1 MVHCVRRLLLPAAL
15 VLLIA
20 LVSAGRVSTP
30 TDVRAAYDPNGPA
43 FDELSVFDTGT
54 TPAPVKQP
62 PRLLAGTNSH
72 SLPADAAARN
82 GYCVDVNIDGVT
94 PVQSFT
100 IPSSAFGFLLTASD
114 AIDPNAPASVNVAV
128 PAAGTYVYG
137 GAVGAGAAVLN
148 AATPGSADDVYC
160 VVAYAQPG
168 YKKLKIEWHYTDGS
182 GQQVISLPDI
192 PIVTVTLQKIGDG
205 LVGGPAEVCTVGWD
219 AAFLTGA
226 RSNNFLSDNVTARD
240 NNPLTGS
247 PNVYDPVN
255 DVRVEDFVT
264 VPTGGAENVRVEYV
278 RQEGPEWCAGIAADA
293 AVTITDVTFN
303 FHAVYNRT
311 DIGILPTI
319 DKDEDDQPVALQLP
333 AGVTLDIVD
342 SIELRHVT
350 SDGKVPARQ
359 RSAPLVTGS
368 THYVCLIG
376 TDAAD
381 TLNASGIHF
390 APLAGADVPGAGS
403 ISVFHKSAANNPRLN
418 GVQDDTLCFSYTSA
432 SPGEHTIYVDFLNN
446 GVPDVAFFDTN
457 GDGNGFDGG
466 AAGPLVT
473 QWNRI
478 DRTVITTGGSP
489 TTGAVTFSTLTVP
502 MQFNVGDGTMIS
514 GAGFTEWVLGS
525 HSTGGTLY
533 ADLPL
538 DGAWIRAQI
547 VGQCGYFDVNDPQDP
562 LPQPTVIT
570 GISVGG
576 RFELNAGDGDPFSK
590 PTFSTPAYADED
602 ATPDDIKYSTVNAP
616 GCSANSQVRI
626 QIDVFYPGQTTPA
639 TPQEWVDL
647 RFSFIPAN
655 KTPRVAW
662 AGEFVTITYAFA
674 STGSCAGQTVQFV
687 RPENQPGSFIPGP
700 GITLDGPNRASA
712 DFGAGCSASV
722 RYESEEPGEV
732 DIEVF
737 LTDNPF
743 SKVAFPVFF
752 IIFEDLTIDATPD
765 QFVSSFG
772 DVTAD
777 VRGYFVGTNPSGRPA
792 EVKPDG
798 RSVPQDRWILPDDW
812 EKLKGPSGL
821 RQNWGSIDMP
831 AAIITFLMDNETVVN
846 NYRIPVKNGSS
857 GFFIPDDATDFSF
870 NVNPHTKATTALG
883 TLDKPRMMS
892 QPSDGAGSAS
902 VDTFGDLNL
911 TYEDCAPNRF
921 NGNPQ
926 CKLEDVVGH
935 GLYYAVAEYPEPRTR
950 GKWPA
955 VASNKASTDWRWAG
969 YKEVTIVNTDSPQI
983 KYVVAHLRDRDG
995 FCDSVNYNNTLGVPV
1010 KFEIDA
1016 GGGTIIAAADRPFD
1030 INGTR
1035 RFATATSFDTM
1046 DALGRPI
1053 NTDIAKPTI
1062 ADDECQAWIQ
1072 VTNSLMKPTN
1082 VMVTFPAPPSPVP
1095 GEVRITNLQCT
1106 GQETITVK
1114 NVSDHLVNLAG
1125 FGLQS
1130 IGSDVG
1136 NAEHRDLD
1144 GYLEPG
1150 ESKTFLG
1157 GPGAKDNLWLGVSGE
1172 VFTGANDFVRLTWDD
1187 FIISTVFCDGTV
1199 HDNPIPA
1206 SFLLDGEGEIVIDV
1220 TIPFGS
1226 ETAVELAEGWN
1237 LVPTGSAT
1245 AGIAETIAGL
1255 EDDIVVI
1262 YAWDADLQEWQRYIP
1277 GAPDAV
1283 NTIQDFGNNVIV
1295 WIQVKRPLTLTLPK

>member
-1 MVHCVRRLLLPAAL
+1 
-15 VLLIA
+15 
-20 LVSAGRVSTP
+20 
-30 TDVRAAYDPNGPA
+30 
-43 FDELSVFDTGT
+43 
-54 TPAPVKQP
+54 
-62 PRLLAGTNSH
+62 
-72 SLPADAAARN
+72 
-82 GYCVDVNIDGVT
+82 
-94 PVQSFT
+94 
-100 IPSSAFGFLLTASD
+100 
-114 AIDPNAPASVNVAV
+114 
-128 PAAGTYVYG
+128 
-137 GAVGAGAAVLN
+137 
-148 AATPGSADDVYC
+148 
-160 VVAYAQPG
+160 
-168 YKKLKIEWHYTDGS
+168 
-182 GQQVISLPDI
+182 
-192 PIVTVTLQKIGDG
+192 
-205 LVGGPAEVCTVGWD
+205 
-219 AAFLTGA
+219 
-226 RSNNFLSDNVTARD
+226 
-240 NNPLTGS
+240 
-247 PNVYDPVN
+247 
-255 DVRVEDFVT
+255 
-264 VPTGGAENVRVEYV
+264 
-278 RQEGPEWCAGIAADA
+278 
-293 AVTITDVTFN
+293 
-303 FHAVYNRT
+303 
-311 DIGILPTI
+311 
-319 DKDEDDQPVALQLP
+319 
-333 AGVTLDIVD
+333 
-342 SIELRHVT
+342 
-350 SDGKVPARQ
+350 
-359 RSAPLVTGS
+359 
-368 THYVCLIG
+368 
-376 TDAAD
+376 
-381 TLNASGIHF
+381 
-390 APLAGADVPGAGS
+390 
-403 ISVFHKSAANNPRLN
+403 
-418 GVQDDTLCFSYTSA
+418 
-432 SPGEHTIYVDFLNN
+432 
-446 GVPDVAFFDTN
+446 
-457 GDGNGFDGG
+457 
-466 AAGPLVT
+466 
-473 QWNRI
+473 
-478 DRTVITTGGSP
+478 
-489 TTGAVTFSTLTVP
+489 
-502 MQFNVGDGTMIS
+502 
-514 GAGFTEWVLGS
+514 
-525 HSTGGTLY
+525 
-533 ADLPL
+533 
-538 DGAWIRAQI
+538 
-547 VGQCGYFDVNDPQDP
+547 
-562 LPQPTVIT
+562 
-570 GISVGG
+570 
-576 RFELNAGDGDPFSK
+576 
-590 PTFSTPAYADED
+590 

-639 TPQEWVDL
+639 VPQEWVDV
-647 RFSFIPAN
+647 RFTFTPAN

-674 STGSCAGQTVQFV
+674 SNVSCKDRTVVFV

-712 DFGAGCSASV
+712 DFGEACSATV

-792 EVKPDG
+792 VVKPDG
-798 RSVPQDRWILPDDW
+798 RALPRDRWILPDDW
-812 EKLKGPSGL
+812 ETLKGPSSL
-821 RQNWGSIDMP
+821 RQNWGSIEMP
-831 AAIITFLMDNETVVN
+831 SAIITFLMDNEAIVN
-846 NYRIPVKNGSS
+846 NYRTPVKDGSS
-857 GFFIPDDATDFSF
+857 GFFIPDDVTDFSF
-870 NVNPHTKATTALG
+870 NVNPHTKVTTALG
-883 TLDKPRMMS
+883 TVDKPRMMS
-892 QPSDGAGSAS
+892 QPSDGGGSAS
-902 VDTFGDLNL
+902 VDTFGDFNL

-955 VASNKASTDWRWAG
+955 VASNKAATDWRWAG

-995 FCDSVNYNNTLGVPV
+995 FCDSVNYNNTLGVLV

-1016 GGGTIIAAADRPFD
+1016 GGGTIIGAADRPFD

-1046 DALGRPI
+1046 DALGRLI

-1114 NVSDHLVNLAG
+1114 NVGPNPVNLAG

-1130 IGSDVG
+1130 TGSDVG

-1157 GPGAKDNLWLGVSGE
+1157 GPGAADNLWIGAGAE
-1172 VFTGANDFVRLTWDD
+1172 VFLGANDFVHLTWDD

-1237 LVPTGSAT
+1237 LVPTGSAS

-1255 EDDIVVI
+1255 EDDIIVI

-1277 GAPDAV
+1277 GAPDAI

-1295 WIQVKRPLTLTLPK
+1295 WIQVKRSLTLTLPK

>member
-1 MVHCVRRLLLPAAL
+1 MVRASRRFLFPAAL
-15 VLLIA
+15 VLFAA
-20 LVSAGRVSTP
+20 LVSAGRVSVP
-30 TDVRAAYDPNGPA
+30 TEVRAAYDPAGPA
-43 FDELSVFDTGT
+43 FDELSQFDTST
-54 TPAPVKQP
+54 TPGPVRQP

-72 SLPADAAARN
+72 ALPADAAARN
-82 GYCVDVNIDGVT
+82 GYCLDVNVDGVT
-94 PVQSFT
+94 PVQSFS
-100 IPSSAFGFLLTASD
+100 IPTQSLGFLVTAFD
-114 AIDPNAPASVNVAV
+114 PIDPANPATPPTMQV
-128 PAAGTYVYG
+128 PLPSAGTYVYG
-137 GAVGAGAAVLN
+137 ATTGAGAAVLN

-168 YKKLKIEWHYTDGS
+168 YKKLKIEWHYTDTG
-182 GQQVISLPDI
+182 GQNVIALPDI
-192 PIVTVTLQKIGDG
+192 AIATVTLKKIGDG

-219 AAFLTGA
+219 AAFLTGV
-226 RSNNFLSDNVTARD
+226 RSNNFLPDNVTPRE
-240 NNPLTGS
+240 NGPLVGS

-255 DVRVEDFVT
+255 DVRVEDWT
-264 VPTGGAENVRVEYV
+264 ILNAPAPPPNVSVAYV
-278 RQEGPEWCAGIAADA
+278 RQEGPEWCAGIASDG
-293 AVTITDVTFN
+293 AVSGLDVRFD
-303 FHAVYNRT
+303 FDAVYNRA
-311 DIGILPTI
+311 DIGLLPTI
-319 DKDEDDQPVALQLP
+319 DKDDDDQPVSLQLP
-333 AGVTLDIVD
+333 PGVTIDIVA
-342 SIELRHVT
+342 SVELRHVT

-381 TLNASGIHF
+381 SLSASGIHF
-390 APLAGADVPGAGS
+390 SPLAGADVPGAGN
-403 ISVFHKSAANNPRLN
+403 IGVFHKSAANNPRLN
-418 GVQDDTLCFSYTSA
+418 GVQDGTLCFSYTSA
-432 SPGEHTIYVDFLNN
+432 SPGEHTIYVDFINN
-446 GVPDVAFFDTN
+446 GTPDVAFFDTN
-457 GDGNGFDGG
+457 GDGNGLPGG

-478 DRTVITTGGSP
+478 DRTVITTGGTP
-489 TTGAVTFSTLTVP
+489 TTGAVTFSTLTIP
-502 MQFNVGDGTMIS
+502 MQFNAGDGTMIAS
-514 GAGFTEWVLGS
+514 AGLTEWVLGS

-533 ADLPL
+533 TDLAL

-547 VGQCGYFDVNDPQDP
+547 VGGCGYFEVPNNSK
-562 LPQPTVIT
+562 PTSIA

-576 RFELNAGDGDPFSK
+576 RIDINAGDGDPFS
-590 PTFSTPAYADED
+590 PAFGDTD
-602 ATPDDIKYSTVNAP
+602 ANPNDLRFSTVNAP

-626 QIDVFYPGQTTPA
+626 QVDVFYPGQATPA
-639 TPQEWVDL
+639 VPQEWVDL
-647 RFSFIPAN
+647 RFTFTPAN

-674 STGSCAGQTVQFV
+674 STGSCAGQQVVFV

-712 DFGAGCSASV
+712 DFGAGCSATV

-737 LTDNPF
+737 LTSNPF
-743 SKVAFPVFF
+743 SKVAFPIFF
-752 IIFEDLTIDATPD
+752 LLFEDVTIDATPD
-765 QFVSSFG
+765 QFVSTFG

-798 RSVPQDRWILPDDW
+798 RALPADRWVLPDDW

-821 RQNWGSIDMP
+821 RNNWGSLEMP
-831 AAIITFLMDNETVVN
+831 AAIVTFLMENEPVVN
-846 NYRIPVKNGSS
+846 NYRTGVKNGSS
-857 GFFIPDDATDFSF
+857 GFFVADDESDFSF

-883 TLDKPRMMS
+883 SLAKPRMMS
-892 QPSDGAGSAS
+892 QPSDGSGKAS
-902 VDTFGDLNL
+902 VDTYGDFNL
-911 TYEDCAPNRF
+911 TFEECAPNRF

-926 CKLEDVVGH
+926 CKLEDIVGH
-935 GLYYAVAEYPEPRTR
+935 GRYYAVAEYPEPRTR

-1016 GGGTIIAAADRPFD
+1016 GGGTIIDAADRPFE

-1035 RFATATSFDTM
+1035 RFATTTSFDTL
-1046 DALGRPI
+1046 DALGRPM
-1053 NTDIAKPTI
+1053 NVEIAKPTVG
-1062 ADDECQAWIQ
+1062 DDECQAWIK
-1072 VTNSLMKPTN
+1072 VSNSLMRPTN

-1095 GEVRITNLQCT
+1095 GQVRITNLQCT

-1114 NVSDHLVNLAG
+1114 NMGSTPVNLAG

-1130 IGSDVG
+1130 LGSGVQQV
-1136 NAEHRDLD
+1136 EHRDLD

-1150 ESKTFLG
+1150 QSKTFLG
-1157 GPGAKDNLWLGVSGE
+1157 GPGARDNLWVGAANE
-1172 VFTGANDFVRLTWDD
+1172 VFTGSSDFVHLTWDD
-1187 FIISTVFCDGTV
+1187 FVISTVFCDGTV

-1206 SFLLDGEGEIVIDV
+1206 SFPPDPEGEIIIDV
-1220 TIPFGS
+1220 TIPFGDES
-1226 ETAVELAEGWN
+1226 EVALVEGWN
-1237 LVPTGSAT
+1237 LVPTGSGT
-1245 AGIAETIAGL
+1245 AGIAGVIAGL
-1255 EDDIVVI
+1255 ESDITVI
-1262 YAWDADLQEWQRYIP
+1262 YAWDAELQQWLRYIP
-1277 GAPDAV
+1277 GAPDGV
-1283 NTIQDFGNNVIV
+1283 NTLSQFGQNRVV

>member
-1 MVHCVRRLLLPAAL
+1 MVHFVRRLILPAAL

-43 FDELSVFDTGT
+43 FDELSLFDTGT

-72 SLPADAAARN
+72 SLPADPAARN

-100 IPSSAFGFLLTASD
+100 IPSSAFGFLITASD
-114 AIDPNAPASVNVAV
+114 PIDPSSPASVSV
-128 PAAGTYVYG
+128 PVPDAGIYVYG

-192 PIVTVTLQKIGDG
+192 PIVTVTLKKIGDG

-219 AAFLTGA
+219 AGFLTGA
-226 RSNNFLSDNVTARD
+226 TANTPSD
-240 NNPLTGS
+240 PLNGS

-255 DVRVEDFVT
+255 DVRTTDWT
-264 VPTGGAENVRVEYV
+264 ILNAPAPPPNVSIAYV
-278 RQEGPEWCAGIAADA
+278 RQEGPEWCAGVAADA
-293 AVTITDVTFN
+293 NANDLEVEFD

-333 AGVTLDIVD
+333 PGVTLDIVD

-376 TDAAD
+376 TDATDVLTA
-381 TLNASGIHF
+381 AGIHF
-390 APLAGADVPGAGS
+390 TPLAGADVPGAGS
-403 ISVFHKSAANNPRLN
+403 IGVFHKSVANNPRLN
-418 GVQDDTLCFSYTSA
+418 GVQDGTICFSYTSA
-432 SPGEHTIYVDFLNN
+432 APGEHTISVNFTNN
-446 GVPDVAFFDTN
+446 PGAIPDVAFFDTN
-457 GDGNGFDGG
+457 GDGNGLGSG

-489 TTGAVTFSTLTVP
+489 STGIATFTTRTVP
-502 MQFNVGDGTMIS
+502 MQFNVSDGSMIAS
-514 GAGFTEWVLGS
+514 AGFTEWVLGS
-525 HSTGGTLY
+525 HNTGGTLY

-547 VGQCGYFDVNDPQDP
+547 VGQCGYFVVPDNSK
-562 LPQPTVIT
+562 PTAIS

-576 RFELNAGDGDPFSK
+576 RFELNAGDGNP
-590 PTFSTPAYADED
+590 FSTPAFGDDNA
-602 ATPDDIKYSTVNAP
+602 APDDIKYSTVNAP

-639 TPQEWVDL
+639 VPQEWVDL
-647 RFSFIPAN
+647 RFTFIPAN

-700 GITLDGPNRASA
+700 GITLDGPNRASS
-712 DFGAGCSASV
+712 DFGAGCSATV

-798 RSVPQDRWILPDDW
+798 RSVPRDRWILPDDW

-846 NYRIPVKNGSS
+846 NYRTPVKNGSS

-926 CKLEDVVGH
+926 CKLEDIVGH

-995 FCDSVNYNNTLGVPV
+995 FCDSANYNNTLGVPV

-1016 GGGTIIAAADRPFD
+1016 GGGTIIGAADRPFD

-1082 VMVTFPAPPSPVP
+1082 VLVTFPAPPSPVP
-1095 GEVRITNLQCT
+1095 GEVRITNLQCI

-1114 NVSDHLVNLAG
+1114 NVGPNPVNLAG
-1125 FGLQS
+1125 FGLLS
-1130 IGSDVG
+1130 LGSDVG

-1157 GPGAKDNLWLGVSGE
+1157 GPGAKDNLWIGTGSE
-1172 VFTGANDFVRLTWDD
+1172 VFVGVNDFVHLTWDD

-1237 LVPTGSAT
+1237 LVPTGSAR
-1245 AGIAETIAGL
+1245 AGIAGTIAGL
-1255 EDDIVVI
+1255 EDDVVVI

-1277 GAPDAV
+1277 GAPDAI
-1283 NTIQDFGNNVIV
+1283 NTIKDFGNNVIV
-1295 WIQVKRPLTLTLPK
+1295 WIQVKRALTLTLPK

>member
-1 MVHCVRRLLLPAAL
+1 MVRASRRLLLSAAL
-15 VLLIA
+15 LVLVV
-20 LVSAGRVSTP
+20 LVSAGRVTAPSA
-30 TDVRAAYDPNGPA
+30 VRAAYDPGKPA
-43 FDELSVFDTGT
+43 FDELSQFDTST
-54 TPAPVKQP
+54 TPGPVRQP

-72 SLPADAAARN
+72 ALPADAAARN
-82 GYCVDVNIDGVT
+82 GYCLDVNIDGVT
-94 PVQSFT
+94 PVESFT
-100 IPSSAFGFLLTASD
+100 IPTSALGFLVTAFEP
-114 AIDPNAPASVNVAV
+114 IDPANPATPPTMTV
-128 PAAGTYVYG
+128 PVPSAGTYVYG
-137 GAVGAGAAVLN
+137 ATTGAGAAVLN

-160 VVAYAQPG
+160 LVAYAQPG
-168 YKKLKIEWHYTDGS
+168 YKKLKIEWHYNDGS
-182 GQQVISLPDI
+182 GQNVIALPDI
-192 PIVTVTLQKIGDG
+192 AIATVTLKKIGDG

-226 RSNNFLSDNVTARD
+226 RSNNFRQDNVTPRD
-240 NNPLTGS
+240 NDPLVGS

-264 VPTGGAENVRVEYV
+264 IPTGGAENVRVEYV
-278 RQEGPEWCAGIAADA
+278 RPEGLEWCAGIAADA

-311 DIGILPTI
+311 DIGVLPTI
-319 DKDEDDQPVALQLP
+319 DKDDDDQPVALQLP
-333 AGVTLDIVD
+333 PGVTIDIVA
-342 SIELRHVT
+342 SVELRHVT

-359 RSAPLVTGS
+359 RSAPLVIGS

-381 TLNASGIHF
+381 SLNANGIHF
-390 APLAGADVPGAGS
+390 SPLAGADVPGAGN
-403 ISVFHKSAANNPRLN
+403 IGVFHKSAANNPRLN

-432 SPGEHTIYVDFLNN
+432 SPGEHTIYVDFTNN
-446 GVPDVAFFDTN
+446 GTPDVAFFDTN

-478 DRTVITTGGSP
+478 DRTVITTGGAPSS
-489 TTGAVTFSTLTVP
+489 GGVTFTTLTVP
-502 MQFNVGDGTMIS
+502 MQFNAADGTMIS
-514 GAGFTEWVLGS
+514 SAGFTEWVLGS
-525 HSTGGTLY
+525 HNTGGTLSV
-533 ADLPL
+533 DLPL

-547 VGQCGYFDVNDPQDP
+547 VGGCGYFVVPDNSK
-562 LPQPTVIT
+562 PTSIA
-570 GISVGG
+570 GISIGG
-576 RFELNAGDGDPFSK
+576 RIDINAGDGDPFSAALGD
-590 PTFSTPAYADED
+590 TD
-602 ATPDDIKYSTVNAP
+602 ANPNDLQFSTVNAP

-626 QIDVFYPGQTTPA
+626 QVDVFYPGETTPA
-639 TPQEWVDL
+639 TPQEWVDV
-647 RFSFIPAN
+647 RFTFIPAN

-687 RPENQPGSFIPGP
+687 RPENQPGSFLPGP
-700 GITLDGPNRASA
+700 GITLDGPNRAST
-712 DFGAGCSASV
+712 DFGAACSATV

-737 LTDNPF
+737 LTSNPF

-765 QFVSSFG
+765 QFVSTFG

-798 RSVPQDRWILPDDW
+798 RTVPQDRWVLPDDW
-812 EKLKGPSGL
+812 ENLKGPSGL
-821 RQNWGSIDMP
+821 RQNWGSIEMP
-831 AAIITFLMDNETVVN
+831 AAIVTFLMDNEPVVN
-846 NYRIPVKNGSS
+846 NYRTPVKDGSS
-857 GFFIPDDATDFSF
+857 GFFIPDDITDFSF
-870 NVNPHTKATTALG
+870 NVNPHTKVTTALG
-883 TLDKPRMMS
+883 TPDKPRMMS

-911 TYEDCAPNRF
+911 TYEDCVPNRF

-955 VASNKASTDWRWAG
+955 VASNKASTAWRWAG
-969 YKEVTIVNTDSPQI
+969 YKDVTIVNTDSPQV

-995 FCDSVNYNNTLGVPV
+995 LCDSANYNNTLGVPV

-1016 GGGTIIAAADRPFD
+1016 GGGTIIGAADRPFE

-1035 RFATATSFDTM
+1035 RFATATSFDTL
-1046 DALGRPI
+1046 DALGRPM
-1053 NTDIAKPTI
+1053 NVDIAKPTI
-1062 ADDECQAWIQ
+1062 GDDECQAWIQ
-1072 VTNSLMKPTN
+1072 VTNSLMQPAN
-1082 VMVTFPAPPSPVP
+1082 VIVTFPAPPSPVP

-1114 NVSDHLVNLAG
+1114 NVGPNPVNLAG

-1130 IGSDVG
+1130 IGTDVG

-1157 GPGAKDNLWLGVSGE
+1157 GPGAADNLWTGVTSE
-1172 VFTGANDFVRLTWDD
+1172 VFTGPGDFVHLTWDD
-1187 FIISTVFCDGTV
+1187 FVVSTVFCDGTV

-1206 SFLLDGEGEIVIDV
+1206 SFPPDPEGEIIIDV
-1220 TIPFGS
+1220 TIPFGD
-1226 ETAVELAEGWN
+1226 EAEVALVEGWN
-1237 LVPTGSAT
+1237 LVPTGSGT
-1245 AGIAETIAGL
+1245 AEIAGVIAGL
-1255 EDDIVVI
+1255 ESDITVI
-1262 YAWDADLQEWQRYIP
+1262 YAWDAELQEWLRYIP
-1277 GAPDAV
+1277 GAPDGV
-1283 NTIQDFGNNVIV
+1283 NTLSQFGQDRVV

>member
-1 MVHCVRRLLLPAAL
+1 MVHCLRRLVLPAAL
-15 VLLIA
+15 VLFVA

-43 FDELSVFDTGT
+43 FDELSLFDTST

-72 SLPADAAARN
+72 SLPADPAARN

-114 AIDPNAPASVNVAV
+114 PIDPNAPASVNVPV
-128 PAAGTYVYG
+128 PTSGTYVYG
-137 GAVGAGAAVLN
+137 AVAGAAGAAVLN

-182 GQQVISLPDI
+182 GQQVIALPNI
-192 PIVTVTLQKIGDG
+192 PIVTVTLKKIGDG

-219 AAFLTGA
+219 AGFLTGA
-226 RSNNFLSDNVTARD
+226 RSNNFLPDNVTPRD
-240 NNPLTGS
+240 NNPLVGS

-255 DVRVEDFVT
+255 DVRKDDWT
-264 VPTGGAENVRVEYV
+264 TIPSGGAEVVRVEYV
-278 RQEGPEWCAGIAADA
+278 RQDGPEWCAGIAADA
-293 AVTITDVTFN
+293 AVTVTDVSFD

-311 DIGILPTI
+311 DIGNLPTI
-319 DKDEDDQPVALQLP
+319 DKDDDDQPIALQMP
-333 AGVTLDIVD
+333 PGVTIDIVA
-342 SIELRHVT
+342 SVELRHVT

-376 TDAAD
+376 TDASDVLSAD
-381 TLNASGIHF
+381 GIHF
-390 APLAGADVPGAGS
+390 TPVAGVDVPGAGNLS
-403 ISVFHKSAANNPRLN
+403 IFHKSAANNPRLN
-418 GVQDDTLCFSYTSA
+418 GVVDGTLCFSYTSA
-432 SPGEHTIYVDFLNN
+432 AAGEQTISVNFTNNPGAVA
-446 GVPDVAFFDTN
+446 DVAFFDTN

-489 TTGAVTFSTLTVP
+489 ASGAVTFTTLSVP

-525 HSTGGTLY
+525 HNTGGTLH

-547 VGQCGYFDVNDPQDP
+547 VGQCGYFTVPDNSK
-562 LPQPTVIT
+562 PTTVT
-570 GISVGG
+570 GISIGG
-576 RFELNAGDGDPFSK
+576 RLEINAGDANPFSAAFGD
-590 PTFSTPAYADED
+590 TD
-602 ATPDDIKYSTVNAP
+602 ANPDDIKYSTVNAP

-626 QIDVFYPGQTTPA
+626 QIDVFYPGQNTPA

-647 RFSFIPAN
+647 RFTFIPAN

-700 GITLDGPNRASA
+700 GITVDGPNRASA

-737 LTDNPF
+737 LTSNPF

-798 RSVPQDRWILPDDW
+798 RTVPRDRWILPDDW
-812 EKLKGPSGL
+812 ETLKGPSGL
-821 RQNWGSIDMP
+821 RQNWGSIEMP

-846 NYRIPVKNGSS
+846 NYRTGVKDGSS
-857 GFFIPDDATDFSF
+857 GFFIPDDVTDFSF

-892 QPSDGAGSAS
+892 QPSDGAGTAS

-926 CKLEDVVGH
+926 CELEDIVGH
-935 GLYYAVAEYPEPRTR
+935 GLYYAVAEYPEARTR

-995 FCDSVNYNNTLGVPV
+995 FCDSANYNNTLGVPV

-1016 GGGTIIAAADRPFD
+1016 GGGTIIGAADRPFE

-1046 DALGRPI
+1046 DALGRPM
-1053 NTDIAKPTI
+1053 NTDIAKPTL

-1072 VTNSLMKPTN
+1072 VTNSLMNPTN

-1114 NVSDHLVNLAG
+1114 NVSDHPLNLAG

-1157 GPGAKDNLWLGVSGE
+1157 GPGATDNLWVGVSGE
-1172 VFTGANDFVRLTWDD
+1172 VFTGANDFVQLTWDD
-1187 FIISTVFCDGTV
+1187 FIISTVFCDGRV
-1199 HDNPIPA
+1199 EDNPIPA
-1206 SFLLDGEGEIVIDV
+1206 SFALDGEGEIVIDV
-1220 TIPFGS
+1220 TIPYGN
-1226 ETAVELAEGWN
+1226 ETAVPLAEGWN
-1237 LVPTGSAT
+1237 LVPTGAAT
-1245 AGIAETIAGL
+1245 APIEGTIAGL
-1255 EDDIVVI
+1255 EDDILVI

-1283 NTIQDFGNNVIV
+1283 NTIEDFGNNVVV
-1295 WIQVKRPLTLTLPK
+1295 WILVKRPLTLTLPK